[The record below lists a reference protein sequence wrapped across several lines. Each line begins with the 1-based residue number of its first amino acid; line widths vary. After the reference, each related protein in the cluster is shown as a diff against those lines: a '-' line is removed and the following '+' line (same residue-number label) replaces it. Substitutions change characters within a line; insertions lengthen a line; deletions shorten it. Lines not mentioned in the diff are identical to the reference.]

1 MVLFLC
7 RYTKIREQKL
17 KKLGTKNYLQEQK
30 KNWEQNLQKFEN
42 KSYKNLGNKI
52 TKI

>member
-1 MVLFLC
+1 MG
-7 RYTKIREQKL
+7 TKIKKTGNSKL
-17 KKLGTKNYLQEQK
+17 PPGTKNK